1 MIHHSWWCL
10 TKNGGFF
17 QALDLLTARFG
28 AFSVADTSQ
37 SLYRMPVIF
46 EGSSLMTLTFCPQW
60 IYILIQLKQCF
71 LQEARRQLPAHVP
84 AAIPALS
91 LGFGCTI
98 TQCINGHSGAECLL
112 LMGVDL
118 EELGYAGDFTN
129 SDSGL
134 QYAVIWSDQISCQLF
149 FYCYVAVKR
158 PQELRRLS
166 GNAISMRCLY
176 ATIATI
182 LLALDPQKV
191 QEYLSG
197 P

>member
-1 MIHHSWWCL
+1 M
-10 TKNGGFF
+10 
-17 QALDLLTARFG
+17 
-28 AFSVADTSQ
+28 ADTSQ

-60 IYILIQLKQCF
+60 IYILIPDSVVTFF

-84 AAIPALS
+84 AAIPAWS
-91 LGFGCTI
+91 LGLGCTI

-118 EELGYAGDFTN
+118 EELGYAGDFSN

-134 QYAVIWSDQISCQLF
+134 QCAAINLIRSYHVNF
-149 FYCYVAVKR
+149 FPLLCAVKR
-158 PQELRRLS
+158 PQELHRLS

-182 LLALDPQKV
+182 LLALDPQRV
-191 QEYLSG
+191 QEYLSE